1 MTKFKVGD
9 IVRLNSGG
17 PPMTVWAVVDKQIK
31 PTIYEVVWFSGSILH
46 RDGFSEPEIF
56 PEEDLKNLLDTNHK

>member
-17 PPMTVWAVVDKQIK
+17 LPMTVWGVVQIK
-31 PTIYEVVWFSGSILH
+31 PTLYEVVWFSGSILH
-46 RDGFSEPEIF
+46 RDVFSEPEIF